1 MAGIKPQTV
10 YSLLGMAWTLL
21 VAGAVAVIHT
31 GNAEPYV
38 AASVLP
44 EPIYLTGIV
53 AAALVLAGW
62 LLVSRRLAGL
72 WRAAGRSAGLEAAP
86 GSALSA
92 LGLGSKP
99 DLTGT
104 VRGRPVR
111 IYTVSRKTGTNTEGS
126 SNRTTYTVAETE
138 LEESAG
144 PGFAILRQPPGT
156 TADGDVDLGTASVQA
171 VSIDDQFAAVAEES
185 PAATALVEGPA
196 RNQLLA
202 LDPGTMVLVGDATD
216 PIRSA
221 VPELSGDSFL
231 GGIASDALTSAM
243 PTDPGT
249 VALQTKGT
257 TLDGDALRRR
267 AEAVAATANEFE
279 TAAADG
285 RVRNA

>member
-1 MAGIKPQTV
+1 MALVSKDVV
-10 YSLLGMAWTLL
+10 YSLVGFGWTLL
-21 VAGAVAVIHT
+21 VVGAVAVIYS

-38 AASVLP
+38 SASALP
-44 EPIYLTGIV
+44 SPLYVTGIGTV
-53 AAALVLAGW
+53 ALVLAGW

-72 WRAAGRSAGLEAAP
+72 WRAAGRSAGLEAAS
-86 GSALSA
+86 GSGLSA

-104 VRGRPVR
+104 VRNRPVR
-111 IYTVSRKTGTNTEGS
+111 IHTVSRKTGTNTEGS

-138 LEESAG
+138 LEAPAA
-144 PGFAILRQPPGT
+144 PGFAILRQSPGT
-156 TADGDVDLGTASVQA
+156 TSDGDVDLGTASVQA
-171 VSIDDQFAAVAEES
+171 VSIDDQFAAVAELS

-202 LDPGTMVLVGDATD
+202 LDPGTVVLVGDATD
-216 PIRSA
+216 PIESA

-231 GGIASDALTSAM
+231 GGLASDALTAAM

-257 TLDGDALRRR
+257 TLDADALRRR

-279 TAAADG
+279 TAAAD
-285 RVRNA
+285 RRESTA